1 VMRRLNGKLVRRVV
15 GEYPITTLA
24 EAREAAL
31 AALRDIAKG
40 IDPKTTQDDERRA
53 EAASNANAFGA
64 IAEQFISRHVQRLRS
79 GPANE
84 STIRHELIER
94 WGSKPITGITRH
106 DVI

>member
-1 VMRRLNGKLVRRVV
+1 MKTLLTDRGLGAMKPAAPGTRKMIWDAAVPSFGARVSEKGKITFIVMRRLNGKLVRRVV

-53 EAASNANAFGA
+53 EA
-64 IAEQFISRHVQRLRS
+64 
-79 GPANE
+79 
-84 STIRHELIER
+84 
-94 WGSKPITGITRH
+94 
-106 DVI
+106 